1 MDFKQIQYFTEVV
14 NHGSF
19 SKAAEHLF
27 LSQPNIS
34 KSIKDLEK
42 ELDVKLLTRTTR
54 KIELTDTGKLLYQ
67 YSQRISQSIEHF
79 YDELDDIK
87 NSKKGNIKMGIFST
101 LGTDIFSE
109 LMALFHKEYPL
120 ITVRFVEDGALH
132 LKNTLLQGEL
142 DLVVMPLP
150 IDDEFESI
158 PFMKGNLCLVVH
170 QNHRLSDQETVM
182 WEDLKEE
189 SFIIFRE
196 GYQVHEL
203 IMQACKLNGFEP
215 NVICE
220 TSQWKFIME
229 MVSFNQGIT
238 ILPQSDLEQID
249 VSEGKI
255 KVIHL
260 NPSINWQIGIAWKKD
275 SYLSYATRT
284 WIDFIKT
291 KLEGSR
297 NDQ

>member
-1 MDFKQIQYFTEVV
+1 MSNKIIYYILPVTPISSPVMAAAPSEARNTAVAPISDGSSKRLIHCLPRMWWFRASSTVV
-14 NHGSF
+14 
-19 SKAAEHLF
+19 
-27 LSQPNIS
+27 
-34 KSIKDLEK
+34 
-42 ELDVKLLTRTTR
+42 
-54 KIELTDTGKLLYQ
+54 
-67 YSQRISQSIEHF
+67 IEHF

-150 IDDEFESI
+150 VDDEFESI
-158 PFMKGNLCLVVH
+158 PFMKGDLRLVVH
-170 QNHRLSDQETVM
+170 QNHRLADQETVL

-260 NPSINWQIGIAWKKD
+260 NPRINWQIGIAWKKD

-291 KLEGSR
+291 NLEGSR
-297 NDQ
+297 NNQ